1 MIDITKYANASPSEI
16 VKYSTA
22 NPSEDFVEV
31 ATGVFV
37 EAEIE
42 QAYVRPGPNDIVFDV
57 DFGAYVGCDD

>member
-1 MIDITKYANASPSEI
+1 MIDITKYANAS
-16 VKYSTA
+16 
-22 NPSEDFVEV
+22 PSEDFVEV

>member
-1 MIDITKYANASPSEI
+1 MIDITKYANAS
-16 VKYSTA
+16 
-22 NPSEDFVEV
+22 PSEDFVEV

-42 QAYVRPGPNDIVFDV
+42 QAYVRPDPNDIVFDV